1 VVVEHAGAG
10 DVAFEADYSMVY
22 RPLAPSAEEQTAGLR
37 EELAALQS
45 QLQAERDGWARE
57 RLQWTQWADALEARH
72 ARELDQHRQRD
83 EQWQQE
89 AERWQADRDEARAV
103 IVDLLARVNA
113 VTAHS

>member
-1 VVVEHAGAG
+1 VGEPAEIRVVEHAGAG
-10 DVAFEADYSMVY
+10 DVAFEADYSTVY

-45 QLQAERDGWARE
+45 QLQAER
-57 RLQWTQWADALEARH
+57 
-72 ARELDQHRQRD
+72 
-83 EQWQQE
+83 
-89 AERWQADRDEARAV
+89 WQADRDEARAV